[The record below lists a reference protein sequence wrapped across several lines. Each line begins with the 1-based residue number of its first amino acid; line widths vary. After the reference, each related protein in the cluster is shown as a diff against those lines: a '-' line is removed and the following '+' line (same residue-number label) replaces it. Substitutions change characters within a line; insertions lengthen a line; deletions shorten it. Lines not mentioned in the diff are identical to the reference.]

1 MLRFALSYDGPVAIR
16 YPRGSAFDAYR
27 QFRAPVVYGKSEM
40 LYEEKDISIL
50 SVGHCLKGALQAR
63 RAPGRRAGYSCTLV
77 NARFVKPIDE
87 AIIASL
93 CRNHR
98 LIVTVEENVQTG
110 GYGEHVLEY
119 ACRKD
124 LGVKVLT
131 LALPDDYVEHGNIG
145 VLRKETG
152 IDVESIIRRIK
163 DAYGK
168 L

>member
-1 MLRFALSYDGPVAIR
+1 MIF
-16 YPRGSAFDAYR
+16 
-27 QFRAPVVYGKSEM
+27 
-40 LYEEKDISIL
+40 
-50 SVGHCLKGALQAR
+50 VGHMAELAVQVRDRLKEI
-63 RAPGRRAGYSCTLV
+63 GYHCSLI

-152 IDVESIIRRIK
+152 IDVESITRRIK
-163 DAYGK
+163 DAYGR

>member
-1 MLRFALSYDGPVAIR
+1 MFES
-16 YPRGSAFDAYR
+16 
-27 QFRAPVVYGKSEM
+27 
-40 LYEEKDISIL
+40 
-50 SVGHCLKGALQAR
+50 ALQAR
-63 RAPGRRAGYSCTLV
+63 ERLKESGYSCTLA

-87 AIIASL
+87 AMIASL

-152 IDVESIIRRIK
+152 IDVESITRRIK
-163 DAYGK
+163 DAYGR